1 MAKQRSAT
9 TPAARDQQMIGY
21 AVDLAEKQL
30 LAGNA
35 SAQVITHYLKLA
47 TVREQAELAILEE
60 KKELM
65 RTQRENLASQKTS
78 EELYTKALDA
88 MRKYSGLGQ
97 ESDYED

>member
-1 MAKQRSAT
+1 MPKRRPAT
-9 TPAARDQQMIGY
+9 TPEARDQQMIGY

-97 ESDYED
+97 ESDYDE